1 MSTNM
6 CFRICPYYE
15 CSGPATVL
23 KTDQCLQMPLFAL
36 VSTRTSKRS
45 HRCLA
50 SLQKRLR
57 LAYRIDRDSANGN
70 TLQDFQSAGIQ
81 KNDMT
86 WSTHGAP
93 IGRAGDHGSY
103 ISPLLSYKDYT
114 VDTLIHAAFSL
125 TPSQNGPT
133 PEETALALQ
142 KPYRPL
148 FLGRKTCLPSA
159 YLFQGLDTESQ
170 SPLQALL
177 SLPALPETEPTVR
190 LLWSRGETAGAPD
203 DLVPSKTY
211 RLSDERHFQS
221 GPHKGFRWVSEAS
234 IDAARLPSKSTAP
247 VC

>member
-1 MSTNM
+1 
-6 CFRICPYYE
+6 
-15 CSGPATVL
+15 
-23 KTDQCLQMPLFAL
+23 MPLFAL

-50 SLQKRLR
+50 SLQNRLR

-70 TLQDFQSAGIQ
+70 TLQDFQSASIQ
-81 KNDMT
+81 KNDT
-86 WSTHGAP
+86 VWSTHGAP
-93 IGRAGDHGSY
+93 IGRTGDYGSY
-103 ISPLLSYKDYT
+103 TSPLLSYKDYT

-125 TPSQNGPT
+125 APSKKGPT
-133 PEETALALQ
+133 PKETALALQ

-211 RLSDERHFQS
+211 RLSDERDFQS
-221 GPHKGFRWVSEAS
+221 GPHKGFRWVSEAL
-234 IDAARLPSKSTAP
+234 IDASRLPFKSAAP